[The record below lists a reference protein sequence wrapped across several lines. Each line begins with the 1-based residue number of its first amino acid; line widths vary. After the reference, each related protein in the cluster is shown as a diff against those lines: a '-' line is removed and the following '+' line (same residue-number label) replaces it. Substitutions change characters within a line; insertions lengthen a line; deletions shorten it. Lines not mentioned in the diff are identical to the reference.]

1 MRRLKQQAVIWMSG
15 ALLMLM
21 CGTAMASTRTE
32 IDSISLD
39 VESNI
44 EAGDSSGDVDV
55 TCDSGDYYVDDI
67 EITNEPKNGWDDG
80 DKPKLKVTVEA
91 EEDYYFSSGC
101 LKMMWT

>member
-1 MRRLKQQAVIWMSG
+1 MDVRG
-15 ALLMLM
+15 AADAYVR
-21 CGTAMASTRTE
+21 TAMASTRTE

-67 EITNEPKNGWDDG
+67 EITNEPKMDG
-80 DKPKLKVTVEA
+80 MTA
-91 EEDYYFSSGC
+91 ISQS
-101 LKMMWT
+101 